1 MDTENNDKELR
12 ADQAF
17 DLEME
22 RLKLQRLGRH
32 DLLEV
37 MGKHSTTP
45 EHYAKGIEPVKF
57 IQSHD
62 MSFCAGNVIKY
73 VVRAPHKGQAMED
86 LNKARHYIDLML
98 KELEE

>member
-1 MDTENNDKELR
+1 MDIENRNKEVR

-17 DLEME
+17 EKELEI
-22 RLKLQRLGRH
+22 LQLQKLGRH
-32 DLLEV
+32 DLLKV
-37 MGKHSTTP
+37 SGRHATTP

-62 MSFCAGNVIKY
+62 MGFCAGNVIKY
-73 VVRAPHKGQAMED
+73 VCRYKDKGTPLED